1 MHHISDDLSV
11 VSRIIHQISAL
22 EYVSSLDINEF
33 KEIITELRN
42 EKLLEASE
50 IICNAIR
57 LSKDDVISTQPR
69 T

>member
-11 VSRIIHQISAL
+11 VSHIIHQISAL
-22 EYVSSLDINEF
+22 EYVSGLDVNEF

-50 IICNAIR
+50 IIGNAIR
-57 LSKDDVISTQPR
+57 LSKDDVISTRAR

>member
-1 MHHISDDLSV
+1 MHHISDDLSL
-11 VSRIIHQISAL
+11 VSHIIHQISAL
-22 EYVSSLDINEF
+22 EYVSSLDVNEF

-50 IICNAIR
+50 IIGNAIR
-57 LSKDDVISTQPR
+57 LSKDAVIPTQPH